1 MRIIRVVLADDDTSV
16 REALTHV
23 LEMGPRFSV
32 VGVVADGLRLA
43 ALAVETKADLVVL
56 DVRMPNGGA
65 AAVAAVRAATQDR
78 STAPVM
84 VALTAQSNAGTVV
97 SMLRAGA
104 VGFLGKATSE
114 PTSRTCSHARRPA
127 R

>member
-1 MRIIRVVLADDDTSV
+1 MCST
-16 REALTHV
+16 
-23 LEMGPRFSV
+23 MGPRFSV

-104 VGFLGKATSE
+104 VGFLGKGNVGADLPDLLARAAAGEVMLAVPAATE
-114 PTSRTCSHARRPA
+114 ALRHVLVGPP
-127 R
+127 